1 MEQIIDLK
9 TSNARTIW
17 MSLVRIVLGI
27 MLVWKGLL
35 FTRDT
40 SELQLA
46 IQRTGIGEYAGYLDV
61 VAAIVSILTLVS
73 GIFLMVGFFTR
84 ITSYIQIV
92 IIFLGMVFIY
102 STGIERNGLEMIST
116 IIILS
121 LLALFAKRG
130 SGVIS
135 FDEAIEKNPVIKLK

>member
-9 TSNARTIW
+9 TTNARSTW

-27 MLVWKGLL
+27 MLIWKGLL

-46 IQRTGIGEYAGYLDV
+46 IQRTGIGDYAGYLDV

-121 LLALFAKRG
+121 LLALFAKKG